1 MTKPLHIITADTIR
15 FIFFRFIYCS
25 AIFTTVK
32 KNYSMIL
39 TRSKATALFV
49 LAAFGICQATYAQST
64 EPINIVTTA
73 VPFLRISPD
82 ARAGG
87 MGDVGVATTPDA
99 NSSFWNLAKTPF
111 ATSNSGIGVTY
122 TPWLK
127 DIAQD
132 VYMATIAGYYK
143 LDNNQAISGGIRYFN
158 LGQIQ
163 FVDFAGNPL
172 NTSRPREFSLDFG
185 YSTKISENLSI
196 GVALRYINSN
206 LANGS
211 FNGVT
216 YKAGNALAA
225 DFSLYHSGLNDE
237 GMGLTYGVSIS
248 NLGTKIGYTNDA
260 KSKDFIPANL
270 GAGIGYTWVFDETSK
285 FMLSADLNKLLVP
298 AAPVATGDYSIDS
311 AAIDDYH
318 NSSVFNS
325 WTKSFSNKALTLSAG
340 AEYTYND
347 QFSIRAGYF
356 YEGKNQGGRRYFTVG
371 VGLKYNVFG
380 FNFSYLAPSGNGV
393 TRNPLSNT
401 LRFGILFDL
410 DPDAA
415 SGGQ

>member
-1 MTKPLHIITADTIR
+1 MIR
-15 FIFFRFIYCS
+15 VTLR
-25 AIFTTVK
+25 V
-32 KNYSMIL
+32 
-39 TRSKATALFV
+39 TALCMLLSLLISK
-49 LAAFGICQATYAQST
+49 LAFAQST

-87 MGDVGVATTPDA
+87 MGDVGIATSPDA
-99 NSSFWNLAKTPF
+99 NSGFWNLAKTPF
-111 ATSNSGIGVTY
+111 ATGPGAIGATY

-132 VYMATIAGYYK
+132 VYLATLAGYYK
-143 LDNNQAISGGIRYFN
+143 LSDEQAIAGSVRYFN

-163 FVDFAGNPL
+163 FVDFNGNPL
-172 NTSRPREFSLDFG
+172 NTSRPREFAVDFG
-185 YSTKISENLSI
+185 YSRKVAENLGI
-196 GVALRYINSN
+196 GVTLRYINSN

-216 YKAGNALAA
+216 YKAGNAIAA
-225 DFSLYHSGLNDE
+225 DLSLYHNGLNDE
-237 GMGLTYGVSIS
+237 GMGLTYGLSIT
-248 NLGTKIGYTNDA
+248 NLGTKIGYTDDA

-270 GAGIGYTWVFDETSK
+270 GAGLAYTWVFQETSK
-285 FMLSADLNKLLVP
+285 FTLGLDINHLLVP
-298 AAPVATGDYSIDS
+298 EAPTDS
-311 AAIDDYH
+311 ASLVDYH
-318 NSSVFNS
+318 SSSVFSS
-325 WTKSFSNKALTLSAG
+325 WFQSFGNKANTISGG

-347 QFSIRAGYF
+347 QFALRAGYF
-356 YEGKNQGGRRYFTVG
+356 YEGKSQGGRRYFTAG

-401 LRFGILFDL
+401 LRFSVLFDL
-410 DPDAA
+410 GENAG
-415 SGGQ
+415 GGQ

>member
-1 MTKPLHIITADTIR
+1 MIR
-15 FIFFRFIYCS
+15 VTLR
-25 AIFTTVK
+25 V
-32 KNYSMIL
+32 
-39 TRSKATALFV
+39 TALCMLLSLLISK
-49 LAAFGICQATYAQST
+49 LAFAQST

-87 MGDVGVATTPDA
+87 MGDVGIATSPDA
-99 NSSFWNLAKTPF
+99 NSGFWNLAKTPF
-111 ATSNSGIGVTY
+111 ATSPGAIGATY

-132 VYMATIAGYYK
+132 VYLATLAGYYK
-143 LDNNQAISGGIRYFN
+143 LSDEQAIAGSVRYFN

-163 FVDFAGNPL
+163 FVDFNGNPL
-172 NTSRPREFSLDFG
+172 NTSRPREFAVDFG
-185 YSTKISENLSI
+185 YSRKVAENLGI
-196 GVALRYINSN
+196 GVTLRYINSN

-216 YKAGNALAA
+216 YKAGNAIAA
-225 DFSLYHSGLNDE
+225 DLSLYHNGLNDE
-237 GMGLTYGVSIS
+237 GMGLTYGLSIT
-248 NLGTKIGYTNDA
+248 NLGTKIGYTDDA

-270 GAGIGYTWVFDETSK
+270 GAGLAYTWVFQETSK
-285 FMLSADLNKLLVP
+285 FTLGLDINHLLVP
-298 AAPVATGDYSIDS
+298 EAPTDS
-311 AAIDDYH
+311 ASLVDYH
-318 NSSVFNS
+318 SSSVFSS
-325 WTKSFSNKALTLSAG
+325 WFQSFGNKANTISGG

-347 QFSIRAGYF
+347 QFALRAGYF
-356 YEGKNQGGRRYFTVG
+356 YEGKSQGGRRYFTAG

-401 LRFGILFDL
+401 LRFSVLFDL
-410 DPDAA
+410 GENAG
-415 SGGQ
+415 GGQ

>member
-1 MTKPLHIITADTIR
+1 MKFSVTKVISLTML
-15 FIFFRFIYCS
+15 S
-25 AIFTTVK
+25 ALGFSV
-32 KNYSMIL
+32 SG
-39 TRSKATALFV
+39 
-49 LAAFGICQATYAQST
+49 FGQDNTPQL
-64 EPINIVTTA
+64 NIVTTA

-87 MGDVGVATTPDA
+87 MGDAGIATSPDA
-99 NSSFWNLAKTPF
+99 NSVFWNLAKTPF
-111 ATSNSGIGVTY
+111 AKERGGIGATY

-132 VYMATIAGYYK
+132 VFLANLGGYYQ
-143 LDNNQAISGGIRYFN
+143 LDEEQALSASLRYFN

-172 NTSRPREFSLDFG
+172 NTSRPREFAFDLG
-185 YSTKISENLSI
+185 YSRKLSENIGI

-216 YKAGNALAA
+216 YKAGNAIAA
-225 DFSLYHSGLNDE
+225 DLSLYGNGLDE
-237 GMGLTYGVSIS
+237 EGAGFTYGVSLS

-270 GAGIGYTWVFDETSK
+270 GVGAAYTWVFQETSK
-285 FMLSADLNKLLVP
+285 FTLALDVNKLLVP
-298 AAPVATGDYSIDS
+298 AVPLYTGNTEEDERNLDE
-311 AAIDDYH
+311 YH
-318 NSSVFNS
+318 NMSVFSS
-325 WTKSFSNKALTLSAG
+325 WFKSFSNNAITFSGG
-340 AEYTYND
+340 AEYGYND
-347 QFSIRAGYF
+347 QLFLRAGYF
-356 YEGKNQGGRRYFTVG
+356 YEGKEQGGRRYATAG
-371 VGLKYNVFG
+371 VGLKYQTMT

-401 LRFGILFDL
+401 LRFGIAFGL
-410 DPDAA
+410 
-415 SGGQ
+415 GGETDMY